1 MSNWQE
7 FVAKLTKFNM
17 FDSARRSAIK
27 EWGKDIPTTV
37 LFGLLGKALAEHAG
51 EFGIEDRV
59 GIFQIIEDG
68 VASEDAALKAY
79 VSTGLLEAMYLR
91 ACVEPQSWTEIRASL
106 GPLSDGY
113 LTEWGNLPSRR

>member
-1 MSNWQE
+1 MNNWQE
-7 FVAKLTKFNM
+7 FVAKLTKFHM
-17 FDSARRSAIK
+17 FDSAQRSAIK
-27 EWGKDIPTTV
+27 EWGEDIPTTV

-51 EFGIEDRV
+51 EFGMEDRV
-59 GIFQIIEDG
+59 RIFQLIEDG

-91 ACVEPQSWTEIRASL
+91 ACVEQRNWNEIRASL
-106 GPLSDGY
+106 GPLSEAY